1 MLARTGTPPE
11 ISKRVADEIAQIVK
25 LPDVVEKFQGAGIE
39 PVGAGGDVYRK
50 VIEHENQAMAKAG
63 KYAKLKAE

>member
-1 MLARTGTPPE
+1 
-11 ISKRVADEIAQIVK
+11 VADEIAQIVK

-63 KYAKLKAE
+63 KHAELKAE